1 MDQVGPKDDTEITQD
16 DAVARTRRRLGEVP
30 RSLPLMDLPLPED
43 VFADFTP
50 AQV

>member
-1 MDQVGPKDDTEITQD
+1 MDQVGPKDDTQD
-16 DAVARTRRRLGEVP
+16 DVAARTRRRLGEVP